1 MSTIINYIKD
11 LIGEFKKD
19 DIPLLA
25 ASQAYYYLL
34 AVFPLLIVCFAIIPY
49 FKIDP
54 ADATGFLE
62 DILPGE
68 MVSIFEE
75 NIISLIE
82 TPQGGLLTIG
92 AIGALWRSEERRVGN
107 EWVC

>member
-1 MSTIINYIKD
+1 
-11 LIGEFKKD
+11 
-19 DIPLLA
+19 LA

-62 DILPGE
+62 EILPGE

-75 NIISLIE
+75 NIISLIQ
-82 TPQGGLLTIG
+82 TPQGGLVTIG
-92 AIGALWRSEERRVGN
+92 AIGALWCDSSGMNAFLRAGN
-107 EWVC
+107 ESYDINDTIY